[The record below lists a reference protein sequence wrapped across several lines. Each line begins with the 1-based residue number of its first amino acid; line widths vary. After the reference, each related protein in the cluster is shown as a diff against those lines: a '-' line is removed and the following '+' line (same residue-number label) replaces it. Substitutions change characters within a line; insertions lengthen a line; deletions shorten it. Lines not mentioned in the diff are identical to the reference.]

1 MVTNLPPVEGRE
13 QLSAVTN
20 LVMMSGSKRD
30 DAFVHLR
37 KIVRISE
44 QQEETIRLAI
54 KRTYENGK
62 NNPYAKRKGRP
73 SGQKNKPGHKA
84 GRPPGSKKKQKQAAA
99 DSNSLPNMFT
109 AFSGNTACNNVAEKA
124 TQRDN

>member
-20 LVMMSGSKRD
+20 LVMMSGSKKD
-30 DAFVHLR
+30 DAFVNLR

-54 KRTYENGK
+54 KRTYENAL
-62 NNPYAKRKGRP
+62 NNPYRKRKGRP

-84 GRPPGSKKKQKQAAA
+84 DYTPCISMDVVKLNVQWNCREILRTFSSIGDP
-99 DSNSLPNMFT
+99 T
-109 AFSGNTACNNVAEKA
+109 AVHLS
-124 TQRDN
+124 R